1 MARNATL
8 DYARLLA
15 AFGIVLFHANAPGH
29 AIGYAALPFFLM
41 LLLCLA
47 WPAAQ
52 RDDFGRYVC
61 NRATRLLVPFAVW
74 SGIFG
79 LLKLAEVLL
88 TGVSLGSEFKPSML
102 LTGPAIHLWFLPFA
116 YVAVDGCT
124 PT

>member
-1 MARNATL
+1 
-8 DYARLLA
+8 
-15 AFGIVLFHANAPGH
+15 
-29 AIGYAALPFFLM
+29 M